1 MASADGDRRRQRI
14 AAVIFVV
21 VLALM
26 AGGIAWSMLARG
38 GDEATAIPVPA
49 ASEAA
54 EPQAVVLVPI
64 ATPQDDF
71 TPPMGEDITITAI
84 AADSPTGLTDVRGDE
99 VGLYGGTLEIGACD
113 RDQLAD
119 YLETH
124 PNKSEAWAQ
133 VRDVPVTDIRAY
145 LSRLTPL
152 VLRTDTLVTNHG
164 YVDGRAD
171 AFPSVLQAGTAV
183 LVDDLGVP
191 AVRCFCGN
199 PLTAAPDLG
208 PGTTYTGTEWK
219 GWKPQRTVRI
229 RPSDGVIDNFTVVD
243 PASDS
248 LFTRPAGTDG
258 AGDAAT
264 GEPAPAGIAGV
275 VVDPG
280 PLSAGATGPSAAPAS
295 PAPAASAPAA
305 SAPAASAPASSD
317 PAATDAGER
326 PPGEPQV
333 LFEVTS
339 IAGVSSGP
347 PKPTV
352 FTLDAPAYL
361 TSIFTYHY
369 FNEGTAPGTIGLEGA
384 DGTVYGPWAASGTE
398 GQGGV
403 DNANWYATPNTTIPA
418 GTYTIVDSDP
428 ATWSWTFDTDR
439 RGIAIVEGIP
449 VAAG

>member
-38 GDEATAIPVPA
+38 GDETTATPVPA

-71 TPPMGEDITITAI
+71 TPPMGEDVTLTAI

-119 YLETH
+119 YLESH

-133 VRDVPVTDIRAY
+133 VRDVPVTDIRPY

-183 LVDDLGVP
+183 LVDDYGVP

-219 GWKPQRTVRI
+219 GWKPERTVRI
-229 RPSDGVIDNFTVVD
+229 RPSDGVIDNFSVVD

-258 AGDAAT
+258 AADAAT

-275 VVDPG
+275 VVEPG
-280 PLSAGATGPSAAPAS
+280 PLSAGAPGPAPAPASAAPV
-295 PAPAASAPAA
+295 ASATAGAEPEGTTAA
-305 SAPAASAPASSD
+305 GS
-317 PAATDAGER
+317 GER

-333 LFEVTS
+333 LFEVNS

-347 PKPTV
+347 PEPTV
-352 FTLDAPAYL
+352 FTLDTPAYL

-369 FNEGTAPGTIGLEGA
+369 FNEGTPPGTIGLQGA
-384 DGTVYGPWAASGTE
+384 DGTSYGPWPATGTE

-403 DNANWYATPNTTIPA
+403 DNANWFVSPNVTVPA
-418 GTYTIVDSDP
+418 GTYTVVDSDP
-428 ATWSWTFDTDR
+428 GTWSWALDTDR
-439 RGIAIVEGIP
+439 RGITIVEGIP
-449 VAAG
+449 TAAG

>member
-14 AAVIFVV
+14 AAVVLV
-21 VLALM
+21 AVLALL
-26 AGGIAWSMLARG
+26 AGGIAWTAVTRG
-38 GDEATAIPVPA
+38 TGDPVAQSPGR
-49 ASEAA
+49 SEVAQPQ
-54 EPQAVVLVPI
+54 PQAVLLVPI
-64 ATPQDDF
+64 STPQDDF
-71 TPPMGEDITITAI
+71 TPPMGEDLAIPAI
-84 AADSPTGLTDVRGDE
+84 AADSPTGLTDVTGDE

-113 RDQLAD
+113 RDLLAD
-119 YLETH
+119 YLESH
-124 PNKSEAWAQ
+124 PNKAEAWAQ
-133 VRDVPVTDIRAY
+133 VRDVPVAEIRAF

-183 LVDDLGVP
+183 LVDDYGVP

-208 PGTTYTGTEWK
+208 PGTTYTGSEWK

-248 LFTRPAGTDG
+248 LFTRPVGTSG
-258 AGDAAT
+258 AEDAAT

-275 VVDPG
+275 VVEPG
-280 PLSAGATGPSAAPAS
+280 PLSGSAAPRGHRSVPTDQRGAGGERGAGPGDS
-295 PAPAASAPAA
+295 TAAGS
-305 SAPAASAPASSD
+305 
-317 PAATDAGER
+317 GER

-333 LFEVTS
+333 LFEVNS

-347 PKPTV
+347 PEPTV
-352 FTLDAPAYL
+352 FTLDTPAYL

-369 FNEGTAPGTIGLEGA
+369 FNEGTPPGTIGLQGA
-384 DGTVYGPWAASGTE
+384 DGTSYGPWPAAGTE

-403 DNANWYATPNTTIPA
+403 DNANWFVSPNVTVPA
-418 GTYTIVDSDP
+418 GTYTVVDSDP
-428 ATWSWTFDTDR
+428 GTWSWALDTDR
-439 RGIAIVEGIP
+439 RGITIVEGIP
-449 VAAG
+449 TAAG